1 VGRLLRQ
8 LHAVNHRVCPG
19 PLSAAVTEGRL
30 IRAWSPDFKK
40 QGKGRKRNQLRPGR
54 PSDRAARRPA
64 RRRPAR
70 RPTWSTDQLAE
81 DPVELLTPMV
91 ERLLQLAD
99 QRRYEEAAAVR
110 DEAEQ
115 LRRLLSR
122 HRQVESLRAAG
133 RVLLFI
139 EGEGTV
145 ELEDGLLV
153 DHGGTHDL
161 GRADQGES
169 ADGGLDAERMIIS
182 QWLEANPERV
192 RIVEVSSHQG
202 ISVPSGRIPSLAE
215 LCGDASPV
223 QSLRRVGSAA

>member
-1 VGRLLRQ
+1 
-8 LHAVNHRVCPG
+8 
-19 PLSAAVTEGRL
+19 
-30 IRAWSPDFKK
+30 
-40 QGKGRKRNQLRPGR
+40 
-54 PSDRAARRPA
+54 
-64 RRRPAR
+64 
-70 RPTWSTDQLAE
+70 
-81 DPVELLTPMV
+81 MV

-133 RVLLFI
+133 RVVLFI

-215 LCGDASPV
+215 LCGDA
-223 QSLRRVGSAA
+223 LRRVGSAA